1 MLKINQFF
9 KVIVIEI
16 VLEGKTHG
24 NQTEQRQRQ
33 LGQATSV
40 TSVRVAKTPGTSV
53 FTSHILKSV
62 ETLIHFQFSTEI
74 VSDFFLQ
81 IFKIEPTKIT

>member
-1 MLKINQFF
+1 MLKINQVF

-16 VLEGKTHG
+16 VLEGKTHD

-40 TSVRVAKTPGTSV
+40 TSVRVAKTPFTSV

-62 ETLIHFQFSTEI
+62 ETPIHLDFFFEI
-74 VSDFFLQ
+74 VSPLL
-81 IFKIEPTKIT
+81 T